1 MGATTMRYR
10 TFGGI
15 SLTSAD
21 SIRQRSSPSGSLSP
35 RLTVPPAKPLAD
47 KIAQFQPYLSIIP
60 AEKLAI
66 DQFNHI
72 SLHRLTR

>member
-10 TFGGI
+10 PFGGI

-21 SIRQRSSPSGSLSP
+21 SIRQRSSPRESLSL
-35 RLTVPPAKPLAD
+35 RLTVPPAKTLAD
-47 KIAQFQPYLSIIP
+47 KIDQLQPTLSIIP

-66 DQFNHI
+66 DQFNHNP
-72 SLHRLTR
+72 LHRLTR

>member
-10 TFGGI
+10 PFGGI

-35 RLTVPPAKPLAD
+35 RLTVPPAKTLAD
-47 KIAQFQPYLSIIP
+47 KIAQFQPYLSIPP
-60 AEKLAI
+60 AGKLAI
-66 DQFNHI
+66 DQFNHNP
-72 SLHRLTR
+72 LHRLPR